1 MDEIILEISGN
12 CNLDCI
18 MCGYGRSKTKEKKLM
33 TRKMFEHVIEHY
45 CEGIRTLRLNACGES
60 TIHPEF
66 KELLSYARQT
76 LPDVDIKLF
85 SNINYRDPSISKAI
99 VDADVQLIMSIDS
112 VDRDRIGIIR
122 RGSDYDT
129 IMRNENM
136 AAYNEAKDEFD
147 AIMQRVTAIL
157 QASAQGEDP
166 DTADVPA
173 TLHTA
178 VQLSMETCST
188 TPTIPAT
195 YERVPLAM
203 VPVLLQPEIS
213 PLRR

>member
-1 MDEIILEISGN
+1 MDVIELTRTLGHAIQQEESF
-12 CNLDCI
+12 
-18 MCGYGRSKTKEKKLM
+18 KKLM
-33 TRKMFEHVIEHY
+33 KAQNA
-45 CEGIRTLRLNACGES
+45 CDQDKTLQDLIGDFNLKRMNLSNLSAEEENDAEKISRLNV
-60 TIHPEF
+60 
-66 KELLSYARQT
+66 EL
-76 LPDVDIKLF
+76 
-85 SNINYRDPSISKAI
+85 RDC
-99 VDADVQLIMSIDS
+99 
-112 VDRDRIGIIR
+112 
-122 RGSDYDT
+122 YDT